1 MLTRFQRSAT
11 YNVLYTEPELQAY
24 RKGRFEGFVRQPAK
38 IGPVVYQQ
46 TSPTYA
52 VLKPASASA
61 SSDDGSSTGVII
73 AIVAIVLLG
82 GGAAFF
88 LLRRRRTVYERE

>member
-1 MLTRFQRSAT
+1 M
-11 YNVLYTEPELQAY
+11 LYTEPELQAY
-24 RKGRFEGFVRQPAK
+24 RKGRFEGFVQQPAK
-38 IGPVVYQQ
+38 IGPVIYQQ

-52 VLKPASASA
+52 VLKPASAS
-61 SSDDGSSTGVII
+61 SGGDDGGGSGVII
-73 AIVAIVLLG
+73 AIIAVVVLG